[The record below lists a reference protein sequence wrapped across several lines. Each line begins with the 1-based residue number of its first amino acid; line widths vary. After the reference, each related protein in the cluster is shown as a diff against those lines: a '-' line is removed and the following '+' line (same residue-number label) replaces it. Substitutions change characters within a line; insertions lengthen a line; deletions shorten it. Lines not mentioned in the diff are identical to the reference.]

1 MPTLADVALRAGVSK
16 TTASRVLNNK
26 LTMPIPQQTADR
38 IREAARE
45 LQYVPNRL
53 ARALATRRS
62 YTLGLYDRDMTGPI
76 GILLLDAIE
85 TAARERSYYV
95 LVSAR
100 LESVG
105 QAANV
110 DGLIVVG
117 QPPLMPCAP
126 ECPVVYIYPS
136 REAQPNTI
144 SWSDYA
150 ATREAALYL
159 ASRGHRHV
167 AAIYGSHGA
176 SRRAGFCAG
185 VAEAGLT
192 QVEYLET
199 SETPSFKTRE
209 EYDDFYLGSGY
220 RLARQMLRE
229 QPETTAVFV
238 RNDLLAA
245 GVLRALHEAGVP
257 VPARMSVLSYND
269 TSLAR
274 GATPPLTSIRSPIEE
289 AGRLAVNRLIEAAEG
304 GDPSFPG
311 IELPTSLI
319 IRASTAAPYESA
331 HAPASSLKEAME

>member
-1 MPTLADVALRAGVSK
+1 MPTLADVARRAGVSK
-16 TTASRVLNNK
+16 TTVSRVLNNK
-26 LTMPIPQQTADR
+26 LTMAIPQQTADR

-45 LQYVPNRL
+45 LQYVPDRL

-85 TAARERSYYV
+85 TAARERDYHV

-100 LESVG
+100 LESMG
-105 QAANV
+105 QAAGI

-117 QPPLMPCAP
+117 EPSQMPRAP
-126 ECPVVYIYPS
+126 ECPVVYVYPS
-136 REAQPNTI
+136 REVRPNMV

-150 ATREAALYL
+150 ATRDAARYLAAL
-159 ASRGHRHV
+159 GHRHV

-176 SRRAGFCAG
+176 NRRAGFAAG
-185 VAEAGLT
+185 AAESGLILA
-192 QVEYLET
+192 EFLET
-199 SETPSFKTRE
+199 PDAPSFKTRE
-209 EYDDFYLGSGY
+209 EYDDFYLGSGF
-220 RLARQMLRE
+220 RLAQQMLRTH
-229 QPETTAVFV
+229 PETTAVFA

-274 GATPPLTSIRSPIEE
+274 GAFPPLTSFRSPVEA
-289 AGRLAVNRLIEAAEG
+289 AGRLAVDRLIEAVEG
-304 GDPSFPG
+304 GDPHFPG
-311 IELPTSLI
+311 MELPTSLI
-319 IRASTAAPYESA
+319 VRASTAAPYAAA
-331 HAPASSLKEAME
+331 HLPTSSSQEVMK